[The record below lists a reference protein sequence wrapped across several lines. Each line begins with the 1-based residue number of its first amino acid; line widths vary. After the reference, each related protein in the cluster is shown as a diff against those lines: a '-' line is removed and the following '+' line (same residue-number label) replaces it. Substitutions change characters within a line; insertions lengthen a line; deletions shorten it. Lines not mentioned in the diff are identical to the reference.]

1 MQMAATLQQLLS
13 EAEAAYHALQ
23 LGKSAVEVRDSNG
36 ESVRFTAANA
46 SRLKAYIA
54 DLKAQVLA
62 QETGI
67 AKRVGPM
74 RPIFG

>member
-1 MQMAATLQQLLS
+1 MAATLQQLLS
-13 EAEAAYHALQ
+13 EAEAAYHSLQ

-46 SRLKAYIA
+46 SRLKSYIA